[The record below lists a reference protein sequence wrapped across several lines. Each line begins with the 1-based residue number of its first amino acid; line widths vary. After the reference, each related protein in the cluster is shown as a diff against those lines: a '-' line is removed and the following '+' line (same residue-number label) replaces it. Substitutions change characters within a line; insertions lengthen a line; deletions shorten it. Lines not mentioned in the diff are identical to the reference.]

1 MEVDQLK
8 VLFWMNSGFDNHSTS
23 EHLLKAIIGQLA
35 KTGNQVH
42 VVQMDQGGPLPK
54 MPEDLAQ
61 LGVTTDSIPYKAPSK
76 GNFIARYLGAI
87 RYYYSCKGVLKRHA
101 NSDAV
106 FLQSTNVA
114 IVSARLARKYNR
126 HANITLNVQDIFPY
140 NAGYSGSIK
149 KNGFVFKV
157 MAALQRRGYKIVDRI
172 ITISE
177 DMKDTLV
184 HDGNPA
190 EKIDV
195 IYNWSYQDEPY
206 DQDKLDMAVPDRLF
220 DKRYFN
226 VVYAGNIG
234 VMQNVDILIEAAKMM
249 MDDKDVWFHIIGNGV
264 YKDKLEAR
272 AKGYGITNLSFW
284 PMQPPE
290 SAPAIYSAADVNV
303 IPLVKDVYRTAL
315 PSKTATC
322 LACGKPII
330 FAIGKDSKFGRKVMQ
345 EAGCP
350 VIEPDHPEDLV
361 STLYEIKR
369 SPQRKECGQFFQ
381 KYCGITE
388 NSKRYTQII
397 IGTHR

>member
-1 MEVDQLK
+1 MEVEKLK
-8 VLFWMNSGFDNHSTS
+8 VLFWMNSGFDTHSTS
-23 EHLLKAIIGQLA
+23 EHLLKAVVEQLA
-35 KTGNQVH
+35 KSGNQVH
-42 VVQMDQGGPLPK
+42 VVQMDQGGQLPK
-54 MPEDLAQ
+54 LPEELAQ
-61 LGVTTDSIPYKAPSK
+61 LGVTTDSIPYRAPSK
-76 GNFIARYLGAI
+76 GNFVARYLGAI
-87 RYYYSCKGVLKRHA
+87 RYYRSCREALKRHT

-126 HANITLNVQDIFPY
+126 HAKITLNVQDIFPY
-140 NAGYSGSIK
+140 NAGYSGNIN

-157 MAALQRRGYKIVDRI
+157 MAAFQRRGYKIVDRI

-220 DKRYFN
+220 EKRYFN

-234 VMQNVDILIEAAKMM
+234 VMQNVDILIEAARLMM
-249 MDDKDVWFHIIGNGV
+249 EDEDVWFHIIGNGV
-264 YKDKLEAR
+264 YKDRLEAR
-272 AKGYGITNLSFW
+272 AKEYRITNISFW

-290 SAPAIYSAADVNV
+290 CAPAIYSAVDINV
-303 IPLVKDVYRTAL
+303 IPLVKDVYKTAL

-322 LACGKPII
+322 LACRKPVV
-330 FAIGKDSKFGRKVMQ
+330 FAIGKESLFGNKVSMENNCLLADSENPAELVDAIHSIIQTKKVKLSDCTFYLDNMQ
-345 EAGCP
+345 KSKNAARYAS
-350 VIEPDHPEDLV
+350 I
-361 STLYEIKR
+361 
-369 SPQRKECGQFFQ
+369 
-381 KYCGITE
+381 ITSRE
-388 NSKRYTQII
+388 
-397 IGTHR
+397 